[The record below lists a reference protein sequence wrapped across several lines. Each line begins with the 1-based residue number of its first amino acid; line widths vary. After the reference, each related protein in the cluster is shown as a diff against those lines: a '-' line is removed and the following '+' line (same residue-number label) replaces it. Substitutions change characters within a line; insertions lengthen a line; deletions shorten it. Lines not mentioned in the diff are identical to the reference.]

1 MRALTKK
8 VLKDITRRKLRTTF
22 TILGIAI
29 GVFGLAAIGI
39 SSSEFKSSFDYS
51 TNLTSQ
57 QDMDIYTAPTSPDL
71 ASTLLQQP
79 NVKAVQAQGNIVT
92 RWSIGD
98 QHVPIKIVGVL
109 DFQHVQ
115 MNVFQLIEGSLPGPN
130 QILLESSDRALQN
143 VQIGD
148 KIEVQTGQVFR
159 ALTVSGFARTQG
171 LPSAGLEN
179 RGQGY
184 MSESAFEQFFQRTGV
199 TDFQIQLHDYA
210 QLNQTAQQLSAVVAA
225 HHIEIAGVS
234 VGRDTSVNQLAD
246 GVFATMN
253 VLSLI
258 AILLSALLLLSTI
271 TALITEQVQHIGTMK
286 ALGAGRGQVMR
297 HYLALVIWYSLL
309 GTLVGLV
316 LGILGGYELARYLGA
331 LVSLDIEGLQISPL
345 LLLECIGIGIGVPLL
360 AALLPVYFG
369 TRITVHQALSGYGI
383 ENTARRP
390 SLPARILARGLPQ
403 TVQFG
408 TRNLFRK
415 RMRAVLTLLILTAAG
430 ASFLAVS
437 TASYSFNAFLNQ
449 VFDTYHFNVTV
460 SLSDPIP
467 VNSFH
472 SYLDSVQGVA
482 SLEELNQD
490 QVSTKWGTAL
500 LSGIRP
506 DTHIYQHTM
515 LAGRWFTATDRNVV
529 ILSKDAADKSG
540 LTVGQTITL
549 DTPQANATWQ
559 IIGIISDYSGIG
571 PGNLGTLVA
580 PIDQVTAFLQ
590 MPAGT
595 AAQVMI
601 QSSDTSQ
608 DAVDNLASRVDNA
621 LSAHGLLPD
630 VTTAQEQI
638 QQDQDKYQIIY
649 ALLEAVAIVIALVG
663 MISLS
668 NALAMSILE
677 RRREIGILRSI
688 GAVGRKVAQ
697 VFWTEGMTLG
707 VFSWLLAIVVGLPA
721 AYAFVKVQAH
731 FLVPVPFAFNP
742 TSLLLMLILILVV
755 AFLASIGPVIG
766 AARVKIAQTLRYE

>member
-71 ASTLLQQP
+71 ASTLLRQP

-92 RWSIGD
+92 RWNIDG
-98 QHVPIKIVGVL
+98 QHVPIKIVGVI

-115 MNVFQLIEGSLPGPN
+115 MNVFQLIAGSLPGPN
-130 QILLESSDRALQN
+130 QILLESSDRDLQD

-148 KIEVQTGQVFR
+148 RIEVQTGQVFR
-159 ALTVSGFARTQG
+159 SLTVSGFARTQG

-184 MSESAFEQFFQRTGV
+184 MAESAFEQFFQRAGV
-199 TDFQIQLHDYA
+199 TDFQIQLHNYD

-225 HHIEIAGVS
+225 QHIAIAGVN

-258 AILLSALLLLSTI
+258 ALLLSALLLLSTI
-271 TALITEQVQHIGTMK
+271 TTLITEQIQHIGTMK
-286 ALGAGRGQVMR
+286 ALGARRGQIMR
-297 HYLALVIWYSLL
+297 HYLALVTWYSLL

-316 LGILGGYELARYLGA
+316 LGILGGYELARYLGS
-331 LVSLDIEGLQISPL
+331 LVSLDIEGLQISPVL
-345 LLLECIGIGIGVPLL
+345 VLECLAIGIGVPLL
-360 AALLPVYFG
+360 AAVLPIYSG

-383 ENTARRP
+383 DHTARRP
-390 SLPARILARGLPQ
+390 SLPVRILSRGLPQ

-408 TRNLFRK
+408 MRSLFRK
-415 RMRAVLTLLILTAAG
+415 RTRAVLTLIILTAAG

-437 TASYSFNAFLNQ
+437 TASYSFNTFLNQ
-449 VFDTYHFNVTV
+449 VFDTYHFNVTA

-467 VNSFH
+467 VSSFH
-472 SYLDSVQGVA
+472 AYLDSVKGVT

-490 QVSTKWGTAL
+490 QVSTQWGTAL

-515 LAGRWFTATDRNVV
+515 LAGRWFTADDQNVV
-529 ILSKDAADKSG
+529 ILSQDAAAKAG
-540 LTVGQTITL
+540 LKVGDTITL
-549 DTPQANATWQ
+549 DTPQQNASWR

-580 PIDQVTAFLQ
+580 PINQVTSFLQ

-595 AAQVMI
+595 ASQVMI

-608 DAVDNLASRVDNA
+608 GAVDDLANRVDNA

-630 VTTAQEQI
+630 VTTAQQQI
-638 QQDQDKYQIIY
+638 QQDQDKYKIIY

-688 GAVGRKVAQ
+688 GALGRKVAQ

-707 VFSWLLAIVVGLPA
+707 ILSWLLAIVVGLPA
-721 AYAFVKVQAH
+721 AYAFVLVQAH

-742 TSLLLMLILILVV
+742 SSLLLMLVLIIVV

-766 AARVKIAQTLRYE
+766 ATRIKIAQTLRYE